1 MSNVIGLDIGGT
13 GTRLVVTNER
23 HEVLQEAKTVTASF
37 SANSTEQ
44 SIQHLHSWIQE
55 STKGFASVESV
66 GIGSTGP
73 VNLVTG
79 VIDNPDTLPQ
89 FSGTDLAGELAKKM
103 KLPIWIDNDANAAG
117 LSEAIFGAGKNYSSV
132 LCVTIGTGLGVS
144 LFKDARPIRALDGQ
158 HPEGGHIS
166 VPEISAHCYC
176 GLNACWEMSSSRLAL
191 EEIAKTRS
199 EHFTAQGLVNY
210 SKFSESTW
218 RDFGY
223 RIADGLITHLVI
235 SRPEVVVICGSII
248 EQWDYFKSHLIQR
261 LDSHRG
267 FSETKNIQ
275 ASSIGDIS
283 GALGATLLARMK
295 IGKGAHTT

>member
-1 MSNVIGLDIGGT
+1 M
-13 GTRLVVTNER
+13 
-23 HEVLQEAKTVTASF
+23 
-37 SANSTEQ
+37 
-44 SIQHLHSWIQE
+44 
-55 STKGFASVESV
+55 

-89 FSGTDLAGELAKKM
+89 FSGIDLAGELAKKM
-103 KLPIWIDNDANAAG
+103 KLPVWIDNDANAAG
-117 LSEAIFGAGKNYSSV
+117 LSEAIFGAGKNYSTV

-166 VPEISAHCYC
+166 VPQVSAPCYC
-176 GLNACWEMSSSRLAL
+176 GLSACWEISASRLAL

-199 EHFTAQGLVNY
+199 EYFATNGRVDY

-248 EQWDYFKSHLIQR
+248 EKWDYFKSHLVQR

-283 GALGATLLARMK
+283 GALGATLLARMN
-295 IGKGAHTT
+295 IGKGAQTA